1 MTINERLHFCM
12 SNKLIPV
19 SLTVC
24 GGVVWYKVIIVLAL
38 SLSLRDK
45 DTLRDR
51 ESLTIELGI
60 KAIIDNALKYVI
72 TFGWRP

>member
-1 MTINERLHFCM
+1 M
-12 SNKLIPV
+12 SSKLIPV

>member
-1 MTINERLHFCM
+1 M

>member
-1 MTINERLHFCM
+1 M

-24 GGVVWYKVIIVLAL
+24 GGVVWYKVIIVLAR